1 MIYGYTRNQHSE
13 SRRDV
18 VREKKGS
25 EEKEIKKR
33 KKKTEKNV

>member
-13 SRRDV
+13 RRRDV
-18 VREKKGS
+18 VRGKKGS
-25 EEKEIKKR
+25 EEKKIKKR